1 MTLQIQGKEF
11 KFFAARPTIPPPKGP
26 RILLFSEKVI
36 VGLSGVAASSPSTPP
51 QSTFRI
57 RKLELTANIV
67 SDPAQAVS
75 KDLSSLIKPEIVAF
89 IKPKS
94 PPPKE
99 PAVSRTTS
107 DPSLLEQS
115 LDFKPEDKE
124 EVPTEP
130 DHM

>member
-26 RILLFSEKVI
+26 RIILFSDKVI
-36 VGLSGVAASSPSTPP
+36 VGLSGVAASSPST

-57 RKLELTANIV
+57 RKLELIANIV

-99 PAVSRTTS
+99 PAVSRTIS
-107 DPSLLEQS
+107 DLSLLEQS